1 MNRSKRFPVRPWM
14 IYAGYA
20 VLAFLP
26 LITGNFYYMRLGG
39 SVALYLIL
47 ALGLNIVAGEAG
59 LLDLGYG
66 CVFGVGGGLSLF
78 YI

>member
-1 MNRSKRFPVRPWM
+1 MNRRMRFSIQPWM

-26 LITGNFYYMRLGG
+26 LVMGNFYYMRLGG

-59 LLDLGYG
+59 
-66 CVFGVGGGLSLF
+66 FT
-78 YI
+78 